1 MNIRF
6 DNLNV
11 LVTGASRGIGK
22 AIATEFAASG
32 ANVIA
37 HYHKN
42 AERAT
47 QLISEME
54 GEGHLTFQADIANP
68 DSVKKMVNQLID
80 KLGHVDILV
89 NNAGIYEELDY
100 TTINYDEWLNSWKRT
115 MDTNLN
121 GVANLC
127 FLLSKH
133 MIKIGGG
140 KIINITS
147 RGAFRGEPTS
157 PAYGASKAGLN
168 SFGQSLAKALAPQ
181 KVLVYSVAPGWVDTD
196 MATLGM
202 EGSLAQEIKDQ
213 SPFRRIARPEEI
225 AKSVIL
231 LASGIE
237 FMTGCILDV
246 NGASYLRT

>member
-32 ANVIA
+32 ARVIA

-42 AERAT
+42 ADSAK
-47 QLISEME
+47 QLISEIE

-68 DSVKKMVNQLID
+68 DSVKEMVNRLVD
-80 KLGHVDILV
+80 KLGHIDILI
-89 NNAGIYEELDY
+89 NNAGVFEEMDFS
-100 TTINYDEWLNSWKRT
+100 TINYEEWQNAWAKT
-115 MDTNLN
+115 MNTNLT
-121 GVANLC
+121 GVANLS
-127 FLLSKH
+127 FLVAKH
-133 MIKIGGG
+133 MVKIGGG
-140 KIINITS
+140 KIVNITS
-147 RGAFRGEPTS
+147 RGAFRGEPTA

-168 SFGQSLAKALAPQ
+168 SFSQSLAKALALQ
-181 KVLVYSVAPGWVDTD
+181 KVLVYALAPGWVDTD
-196 MATLGM
+196 MAALGM
-202 EGSLAQEIKDQ
+202 EGPDAQEIKDQ
-213 SPFRRIARPEEI
+213 SPLRRIAKPEEI
-225 AKSVIL
+225 AHSVVM

>member
-11 LVTGASRGIGK
+11 LVTGASRGIGS
-22 AIATEFAASG
+22 AIAAEFAASG
-32 ANVIA
+32 ATVIA

-42 AERAT
+42 AESAK
-47 QLISEME
+47 QLITEME
-54 GEGHLTFQADIANP
+54 GKGHLTFQADIANP
-68 DSVKKMVNQLID
+68 NSVKSMVDHLVEQ
-80 KLGHVDILV
+80 LGHIDILV
-89 NNAGIYEELDY
+89 NNAGVYEELDY
-100 TTINYDEWLNSWKRT
+100 ITLNYDEWLASWKRT

-127 FLLSKH
+127 FLVSKH

-181 KVLVYSVAPGWVDTD
+181 KVLVYAIAPGWVDTD
-196 MATLGM
+196 MAAIGM
-202 EGSLAQEIKDQ
+202 EGSDAQDIKDQ
-213 SPFRRIARPEEI
+213 SPFRRIAKPEEI
-225 AKSVIL
+225 AKSVVM

>member
-11 LVTGASRGIGK
+11 LVTGSSRGIGR
-22 AIATEFAASG
+22 AIAKAFAASG
-32 ANVIA
+32 ARVIA
-37 HYHKN
+37 HYYKN
-42 AERAT
+42 EQKTQELIAELEGSGHIAT
-47 QLISEME
+47 QANI
-54 GEGHLTFQADIANP
+54 ADP
-68 DSVKKMVNQLID
+68 DSVKDMVDRLVAD
-80 KLGHVDILV
+80 LEHVDILV

-100 TTINYDEWLNSWKRT
+100 MTLNYNEWLESWSRT

-127 FLLSKH
+127 FLVSKH
-133 MIKIGGG
+133 MVKIGGG
-140 KIINITS
+140 KIVNITS

-181 KVLVYSVAPGWVDTD
+181 KVLVYAVAPGWVDTD
-196 MATLGM
+196 MAVEGM
-202 EGSLAQEIKDQ
+202 EGPNAQEIKDQ
-213 SPFRRIARPEEI
+213 SPLRRIAQPEEI
-225 AKSVIL
+225 AKSVL
-231 LASGIE
+231 MLASGVE
-237 FMTGCILDV
+237 YMTGCILDV

>member
-1 MNIRF
+1 MEIRF
-6 DNLNV
+6 DHLNV

-22 AIATEFAASG
+22 AIASEFAASG
-32 ANVIA
+32 AKVIA

-42 AERAT
+42 AESAKR
-47 QLISEME
+47 LISEID
-54 GEGHLTFQADIANP
+54 GTGHITCQADIANP
-68 DSVKKMVNQLID
+68 DSVKFMVD
-80 KLGHVDILV
+80 KLVKELGHIDILV
-89 NNAGIYEELDY
+89 NNAGIYEELNY
-100 TTINYDEWLNSWKRT
+100 STLSYDEWLASWKRT
-115 MDTNLN
+115 MDTNLT

-181 KVLVYSVAPGWVDTD
+181 KVLVYAIAPGWVDTD
-196 MATLGM
+196 MAALGM
-202 EGSLAQEIKDQ
+202 EGPNAQEIKDQ
-213 SPFRRIARPEEI
+213 SPLRRIARPEEI
-225 AKSVIL
+225 AKSVVM

-237 FMTGCILDV
+237 YMTGCILDV

>member
-22 AIATEFAASG
+22 AIATAFAASG
-32 ANVIA
+32 AKVIA

-42 AERAT
+42 ELKAQE
-47 QLISEME
+47 LISQLE
-54 GEGHLTFQADIANP
+54 GSGHILSQADIADP
-68 DSVKKMVNQLID
+68 DSVKEMVDRLVHELDHID
-80 KLGHVDILV
+80 IVV
-89 NNAGIYEELDY
+89 NNAGVYEELDY
-100 TTINYDEWLNSWKRT
+100 MTMNYDEWQESWART

-127 FLLSKH
+127 FLISKH
-133 MIKIGGG
+133 MVKIGGG
-140 KIINITS
+140 KIVNITS

-168 SFGQSLAKALAPQ
+168 SFGQSLAKALALQ
-181 KVLVYSVAPGWVDTD
+181 KVLVYTIAPGWVDTD
-196 MATLGM
+196 MAVEGM
-202 EGSLAQEIKDQ
+202 EGPNAQDIKDQ
-213 SPFRRIARPEEI
+213 SPLRRIAQPEEI
-225 AKSVIL
+225 AKSVL
-231 LASGIE
+231 MLASGVE
-237 FMTGCILDV
+237 YMTGCILDV

>member
-1 MNIRF
+1 MEIRF

-11 LVTGASRGIGK
+11 LVTGSSRGIGK
-22 AIATEFAASG
+22 AIATAFAASG
-32 ANVIA
+32 ARVIA

-42 AERAT
+42 KLKAQE
-47 QLISEME
+47 LISELE
-54 GEGHLTFQADIANP
+54 GKGHLISQADIANP
-68 DSVKKMVNQLID
+68 NSVKEMVDHLVSD
-80 KLGHVDILV
+80 LGHVDILV

-100 TTINYDEWLNSWKRT
+100 MTMNYDEWLESWART

-133 MIKIGGG
+133 MVKIGGG
-140 KIINITS
+140 KIVNITS

-168 SFGQSLAKALAPQ
+168 AFGQSLAKALAPQ
-181 KVLVYSVAPGWVDTD
+181 KVLVYAVAPGWVDTD
-196 MATLGM
+196 MAVEGM
-202 EGSLAQEIKDQ
+202 EGPNAQEIKDQ
-213 SPFRRIARPEEI
+213 SPLRRIARPEEI
-225 AKSVIL
+225 AHSVL
-231 LASGIE
+231 MLASGVE
-237 FMTGCILDV
+237 YMTGCILDV

>member
-1 MNIRF
+1 MEIRF

-22 AIATEFAASG
+22 AIASEFAASG
-32 ANVIA
+32 ARVIA

-42 AERAT
+42 AESAARLVT
-47 QLISEME
+47 EIE
-54 GEGHLTFQADIANP
+54 GEGHLTFQANIANP
-68 DSVKKMVNQLID
+68 DSVQMMVHRIID
-80 KLGHVDILV
+80 QLGHIDILV
-89 NNAGIYEELDY
+89 NNAGIYEEIDY
-100 TTINYDEWLNSWKRT
+100 STLNYDEWLASWNRT
-115 MDTNLN
+115 MNTNLN

-127 FLLSKH
+127 FLVSKH
-133 MIKIGGG
+133 MIKNGGG

-181 KVLVYSVAPGWVDTD
+181 KVLVYTIAPGWVDTD
-196 MATLGM
+196 MAALGM
-202 EGSLAQEIKDQ
+202 EGPNAQEIKNQ
-213 SPFRRIARPEEI
+213 SPLRRIARPEEI
-225 AKSVIL
+225 ARSVVM
-231 LASGIE
+231 LAFGIE